1 MSQDILQ
8 SVHKVHFTGIGGS
21 GMCPLAEMLLTLGY
35 EVTGSDD
42 YASDNL
48 KRMQSL
54 GIPVTLPLAA
64 GNANHAELVIYT
76 AAIQVDHP
84 ELASAAAKGIPLLER
99 AELLGML
106 TRQYPRTVSVAGTH
120 GKTGTTSMISQILL
134 MADKDPS
141 IFIGGRLPLINAN
154 GRAGQ
159 SGTMVCEACEFLDHY
174 LNMKT
179 SIGVILNVDAD
190 HLDYFGDINGVI
202 ASFKKFAQ
210 GAEECVIVNADDQNS
225 MAAVKGI
232 PNERLITYGR
242 EGDFDWSARNITAK
256 NGAFGDYDLYHNGEF
271 FAHITL
277 GVPGGHNVD
286 NSMAAAAAA
295 YLCGATA
302 EDIAAGLAA
311 FHGAGR
317 RFEFLG
323 TACGVTV
330 ADDYAHHPTEITAT
344 LSAAKALPYH
354 RVWAVFQP
362 FTFSR
367 TKRLLN
373 EFAEALSAADTA
385 VVCDILGSREQ
396 NTYGVSSEHIVQKMV
411 NGVYL
416 PAFDDV
422 VAYLLEQVQEGD
434 LVLTMGGGNVYKCAQ
449 QMLRELRAKE

>member
-8 SVHKVHFTGIGGS
+8 SVHRVHFTGIGGS

-54 GIPVTLPLAA
+54 GIPVSLPLAA
-64 GNANHAELVIYT
+64 GNADHAELVIYT
-76 AAIQVDHP
+76 AAIRTDHP
-84 ELASAAAKGIPLLER
+84 ELVSATEKGIPLLER
-99 AELLGML
+99 AKFLGLL
-106 TRQYPRTVSVAGTH
+106 TRRYARTVSVAGTH
-120 GKTGTTSMISQILL
+120 GKTSTTSMLSQILL
-134 MADKDPS
+134 QAELDPS

-154 GRAGQ
+154 GRAGR
-159 SGTMVCEACEFLDHY
+159 SDLMVCEACEFLDHY
-174 LNMKT
+174 LEMKT
-179 SIGVILNVDAD
+179 TVGVILNVDAD
-190 HLDYFGDINGVI
+190 HLDYFGDLNGVI
-202 ASFKKFAQ
+202 ASFKKFAT
-210 GAEECVIVNADDQNS
+210 GAEGPVIANGDDAPTMQ
-225 MAAVKGI
+225 AVAELPAEK
-232 PNERLITYGR
+232 LITYGR
-242 EGDFDWSARNITAK
+242 EGDFNWCARNIQTYD
-256 NGAFGDYDLYHNGEF
+256 GAYGEYDLYHDGVF
-271 FAHITL
+271 FAHIKV
-277 GVPGGHNVD
+277 GAPGEHNVS

-295 YLCGATA
+295 YLCGADA
-302 EDIAAGLAA
+302 EQIAAGIAA

-323 TACGVTV
+323 TARGITV

-344 LSAAKALPYH
+344 LEAAKKMPYR

-373 EFAEALSAADTA
+373 EFAEALSIADTA

-396 NTYGVSSEHIVQKMV
+396 DSGDVSSDQITAKMQ
-411 NGVYL
+411 NGVYQ
-416 PAFDDV
+416 ATFEDV
-422 VAYLLEQVQEGD
+422 IAYLSEHVQEGD

-449 QMLRELRAKE
+449 QFLATLQ